1 MTGDSHY
8 IISEG
13 VSKDMFIEYLKD
25 LSLMN
30 PTEFKIILVDNAGF
44 HSTKDVELPD
54 NIALLPIPPYSPEL
68 NPAERVWKEIKSK
81 ISMKVFDTLD
91 ILENKVID
99 ITNSL
104 GKKEIK
110 SLTNYSY
117 IKNTCSELFIA

>member
-117 IKNTCSELFIA
+117 IKNTCSESFIA

>member
-1 MTGDSHY
+1 MTQHLELISTATPRGKHSVVIMDQASWHQTHLANHFNNLT
-8 IISEG
+8 II
-13 VSKDMFIEYLKD
+13 
-25 LSLMN
+25 
-30 PTEFKIILVDNAGF
+30 
-44 HSTKDVELPD
+44 H
-54 NIALLPIPPYSPEL
+54 IPPYSPEL

-117 IKNTCSELFIA
+117 IKNTCSELFNT